1 MTRDELSTSTIT
13 IPSTYQP
20 PFFDPLFLDKYLKNL
35 PSSPTGQNPPQ
46 QNNPIAKETPPVSPV
61 SPYGSERRTP
71 PNGLRGPRPPIISNP
86 RSSTTSSPPPPPT
99 IDQVKADLSY
109 PFERKLNISDDTS
122 SVAKSAQDLKNAV
135 GIINKPPP
143 PAVKTKPT
151 NLSRSSSSSNDAFQ
165 SSLSRGK
172 PLPPASVAAPPPPKV
187 SVPVPA
193 PPSISMPASKP
204 TIATPATPSVSSNDE
219 KVSVPNPLYASIRCG
234 GCQKAISGVVI
245 NAMGKRWHA
254 NCFNCKQCG
263 ENLEHMAFF
272 EKDGFPY
279 CGLDYHE
286 QFSLRCDYCNTPIEE
301 ASEYDMEESRTRMIV
316 LTVCL

>member
-1 MTRDELSTSTIT
+1 
-13 IPSTYQP
+13 
-20 PFFDPLFLDKYLKNL
+20 
-35 PSSPTGQNPPQ
+35 
-46 QNNPIAKETPPVSPV
+46 
-61 SPYGSERRTP
+61 
-71 PNGLRGPRPPIISNP
+71 
-86 RSSTTSSPPPPPT
+86 
-99 IDQVKADLSY
+99 
-109 PFERKLNISDDTS
+109 LNISDDTS